1 MITKTLLTIIL
12 GSISGLA
19 GGALGQSGAETMLPG
34 LLILG
39 IVPGFKTAA
48 GTVLLTLVPPISL
61 LAAMQYYRRGQVQV
75 YTSVILFI
83 FYFLMA
89 FVGAYLTKDITNR
102 TLEYITAIYFFL
114 IGTFFFWNAYTGKYG
129 EISDGKKSITHIGHG
144 IKYLLQ

>member
-1 MITKTLLTIIL
+1 
-12 GSISGLA
+12 
-19 GGALGQSGAETMLPG
+19 
-34 LLILG
+34 
-39 IVPGFKTAA
+39 
-48 GTVLLTLVPPISL
+48 
-61 LAAMQYYRRGQVQV
+61 
-75 YTSVILFI
+75 
-83 FYFLMA
+83 MA